1 MEQEKK
7 KLNLKI
13 IIPIVIVIILVF
25 VGSKFLLNND
35 TNTNSNEYKEGNIL
49 NEKTNYMSIDGIYVD
64 NSYKDKENESL
75 KLVYLF
81 YTVNSNDK
89 NLRVHSKSTKITIND
104 MNTYSATG
112 TLDKVC
118 LYMSNYYYSDYIEDV
133 YIGDTIKVV
142 ETFKIPQGDLI
153 AGKSIKLKNS
163 EIPETEKIYLLTDN
177 IIYCDND
184 KQIAEKIDPQG
195 YEKELNKREKAS
207 NDVVKK
213 VKNAI
218 NGYQW
223 NFYVNY
229 TSYEIEFG
237 NSNKFEVRTAF
248 GSNGGK
254 YEIKNGYIFCMYD
267 SNNYTVEIP
276 YSWKDNGSIELDVV
290 SAFDVKQ

>member
-276 YSWKDNGSIELDVV
+276 YSLKYNGII
-290 SAFDVKQ
+290 